1 MESNLPPFR
10 YDYRYKPEATEE
22 QIQHII
28 DRIKEW
34 GLKAE
39 VSRGAVRVVI
49 GIIGPEDIIR
59 EKPLAAIA
67 GVESV
72 TPVLKPYKLVA
83 REFRGTNSLVKIG
96 NVEVGGKEVVFMS
109 GPCSVENR
117 DQIVSIAK
125 DVKKAGA
132 KILRGGAFKPR
143 TSPYA
148 FQGLGV
154 DGLKLLAEA
163 REATGMPIITEIM
176 DTKDLEVIEK
186 YADCLQ
192 IGARNMQNFSL
203 LKEVGR
209 SKLPVMLKR
218 GMSATIKDLL
228 MSAEYI
234 LSEGNFNVLLCER
247 GIRTFETYT
256 RNTLDPQRRACPE
269 GRDPSPRGG
278 RPHPRRRAA
287 CFHPC
292 HGPRGGCSRCGRSHG
307 GSPQFTRTRQ
317 ERRGTGPPAS
327 RIHRPRPKTE
337 SGGRGGRAGFLG
349 PATLLFFEGS
359 TESGRRIHPQVPV
372 IKNFSLL
379 QGSPFTRPFRDNF
392 DGLNILFSIECLISI
407 IQASHLLFE

>member
-1 MESNLPPFR
+1 MIIVT
-10 YDYRYKPEATEE
+10 KPDATEE
-22 QIQHII
+22 QIDHIVE
-28 DRIKEW
+28 RIAEW
-34 GLKAE
+34 GFKTD
-39 VSRGAVRVVI
+39 VSRGAQRTVI
-49 GIIGPEDIIR
+49 GVIGDEGLIR
-59 EKPLAAIA
+59 EKPIAAIP

-83 REFRGTNSLVKIG
+83 REFRGGNNSVVKIG
-96 NVEVGGKEVVFMS
+96 NVAIGGSEIVIMS
-109 GPCSVENR
+109 GPCSVENQA
-117 DQIVSIAK
+117 QITSIAG
-125 DVKKAGA
+125 DVRQAGA

-163 REATGMPIITEIM
+163 RKETGLPVITEIM
-176 DTKDLEVIEK
+176 DTKDLPEIEK

-256 RNTLDPQRRACPE
+256 RNTLDLNA
-269 GRDPSPRGG
+269 
-278 RPHPRRRAA
+278 
-287 CFHPC
+287 
-292 HGPRGGCSRCGRSHG
+292 
-307 GSPQFTRTRQ
+307 
-317 ERRGTGPPAS
+317 
-327 RIHRPRPKTE
+327 
-337 SGGRGGRAGFLG
+337 
-349 PATLLFFEGS
+349 
-359 TESGRRIHPQVPV
+359 VPV
-372 IKNFSLL
+372 LKAETHLPVVVDPTHGVGLRDHIGAMALAAVAAGADALMVEVHNSPELAKSDGEQALL
-379 QGSPFTRPFRDNF
+379 PDEFTELVARVRKVAAAV
-392 DGLNILFSIECLISI
+392 GRTL
-407 IQASHLLFE
+407 

>member
-1 MESNLPPFR
+1 MIIVTKLG
-10 YDYRYKPEATEE
+10 ATEE
-22 QIQHII
+22 QIQHIQ

-34 GLKAE
+34 GLKSE

-59 EKPLAAIA
+59 EKPLAAIP

-83 REFRGTNSLVKIG
+83 REFRGTNSLIKIG
-96 NVEVGGKEVVFMS
+96 NVVVGGDEVVFMS
-109 GPCSVENR
+109 GPCSVESR
-117 DQIVSIAK
+117 EQIVSIAK
-125 DVKKAGA
+125 DIKKAGA

-163 REATGMPIITEIM
+163 REETGLPVITEIM

-218 GMSATIKDLL
+218 GMSATVKDLL

-256 RNTLDPQRRACPE
+256 RNTLDLNA
-269 GRDPSPRGG
+269 
-278 RPHPRRRAA
+278 
-287 CFHPC
+287 
-292 HGPRGGCSRCGRSHG
+292 
-307 GSPQFTRTRQ
+307 
-317 ERRGTGPPAS
+317 
-327 RIHRPRPKTE
+327 
-337 SGGRGGRAGFLG
+337 
-349 PATLLFFEGS
+349 
-359 TESGRRIHPQVPV
+359 VPV
-372 IKNFSLL
+372 LKAETHLPVVVDPTHGIGLHKFIPAMALAGLAAGADALMVEVHNSPELAKSDGEQALL
-379 QGSPFTRPFRDNF
+379 PNEFADLVQRLKSVAKAIGRT
-392 DGLNILFSIECLISI
+392 
-407 IQASHLLFE
+407 A